1 MKETDSR
8 TSAFTKTSWK
18 SKTDLNN
25 HNYGTYL
32 QELPLKYIY
41 IYFFFQIAW
50 AGFMY
55 YDQLGKMCSLILMF
69 LVHFQVKQSTQEL
82 TITMS

>member
-1 MKETDSR
+1 MRGIEMKETDPR

-32 QELPLKYIY
+32 QELPLKYIFSNSMGRFY
-41 IYFFFQIAW
+41 V
-50 AGFMY
+50 
-55 YDQLGKMCSLILMF
+55 L
-69 LVHFQVKQSTQEL
+69 
-82 TITMS
+82 

>member
-18 SKTDLNN
+18 SKIDVNN

-32 QELPLKYIY
+32 QEVPLKYFIF
-41 IYFFFQIAW
+41 FFFQTAW
-50 AGFMY
+50 ADFMY
-55 YDQLGKMCSLILMF
+55 YDQL
-69 LVHFQVKQSTQEL
+69 
-82 TITMS
+82 

>member
-32 QELPLKYIY
+32 QELPLKYIFSNSMGRFY
-41 IYFFFQIAW
+41 V
-50 AGFMY
+50 
-55 YDQLGKMCSLILMF
+55 L
-69 LVHFQVKQSTQEL
+69 
-82 TITMS
+82 